1 MKNYDRQN
9 LIVGIE
15 NSIAIIESRLD
26 SAEKIIESVF
36 ERRCVRNIEDATMS
50 TLEVLFSELY
60 AIEADLN

>member
-36 ERRCVRNIEDATMS
+36 ERRCVRNIEDATMG